1 MKSNAI
7 ITLDAT
13 MKKILQILDNV
24 APSKAAV
31 LITGESGT
39 GKELLARYLHAKSP
53 RAERKMIAVNC
64 AAVPEGLME
73 SELFGHEKGAFT
85 GAIQSK
91 PGKFELANKSTLL
104 LDEIGEMPLLL
115 QTKLLRALQENE
127 IERVGGK
134 STLPVDVRIVAA
146 TNKDLKQLVKKGM
159 FREDLFYRL
168 NVIPVHIPPLRNRV
182 SDLKMLTH
190 HFVESACILNG
201 MSIKKISGDAL
212 EKIMKWGWP
221 GNVRELQNIIER
233 AVLLCASDEIDE
245 NHLEINSEGFD
256 IKSLPF
262 TPGMTL
268 DEVEKFLILKT
279 LEFTEENRTHA
290 AKILGI
296 SIRTLRNKL
305 NEYSHKNKE
314 QDYEQ
319 SV

>member
-1 MKSNAI
+1 MNSKSNAI
-7 ITLDAT
+7 ITSDPVL
-13 MKKILQILDNV
+13 KKVLQILDNV
-24 APSKAAV
+24 APSKASV

-53 RAERKMIAVNC
+53 RAERKLIAINC

-73 SELFGHEKGAFT
+73 SELFGHERGSFT
-85 GAIQSK
+85 GAIQTK
-91 PGKFELANKSTLL
+91 PGKFELANKSTIL

-134 STLPVDVRIVAA
+134 TTLPIDVRIVAA
-146 TNKDLKQLVKKGM
+146 TNKDLKQMVKKGT

-168 NVIPVHIPPLRNRV
+168 NVIPVHIPPLRNRTT
-182 SDLKMLTH
+182 DLKMLTY
-190 HFVESACILNG
+190 HFVESACVING
-201 MSIKKISGDAL
+201 VPIKKISDDAL
-212 EKIMKWGWP
+212 IKIMTWGWP
-221 GNVRELQNIIER
+221 GNVRELQNVIER
-233 AVLLCASDEIDE
+233 AVLLCPSNEIAE
-245 NHLEINSEGFD
+245 SHLEINSDSFD
-256 IKSLPF
+256 INSLPF

-268 DEVEKFLILKT
+268 EEVEKFLILKT
-279 LEFTEENRTHA
+279 LAFTDENRTHA

-305 NEYSHKNKE
+305 NEYRTKE
-314 QDYEQ
+314 KDYEQ